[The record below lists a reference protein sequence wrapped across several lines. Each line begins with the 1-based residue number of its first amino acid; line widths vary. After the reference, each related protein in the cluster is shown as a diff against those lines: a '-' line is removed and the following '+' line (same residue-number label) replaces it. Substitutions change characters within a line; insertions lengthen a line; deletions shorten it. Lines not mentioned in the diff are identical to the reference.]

1 MYCSLN
7 VKRNRFVKSRSCG
20 AQPARLYGLAKVH
33 KQVIPLRPILSL
45 PGFCYENLAQSLS
58 KWLEQLPGANIE
70 NSTAKVKEAV
80 VNVELEEDE
89 VFLSLDVQSLYTNVP
104 VSESIQLAADI
115 LFRQDRVPEFEKA
128 TFIELMN
135 LAVRNVMILH
145 NDT

>member
-1 MYCSLN
+1 M
-7 VKRNRFVKSRSCG
+7 
-20 AQPARLYGLAKVH
+20 
-33 KQVIPLRPILSL
+33 
-45 PGFCYENLAQSLS
+45 S

-70 NSTAKVKEAV
+70 TSTAKVKEAV
-80 VNVELEEDE
+80 VNGELEGDE